1 MRIVGNYGPT
11 GLPSALVLT
20 IDNLGEARAL
30 ERGTQPPDD
39 PVGND
44 PSVTKALPWLL
55 GELGAHHLTATFFVE
70 AINTE
75 LYPDALRELAARG
88 HEVGLH
94 GWRHEDWTSL
104 TAAEEREILT
114 RGVDAFAALGLRA
127 PGFRPPGGELNPR
140 TPALLREAGLSW
152 CSPAGG
158 AACVRHGLAYVPF
171 GWDLVDA
178 YHLMD
183 SFGALRGSRGDPA
196 SALEP
201 GELADRWE
209 EELADLANTGSLRT
223 MVLHPFLMLDER
235 WAGGVS
241 RLFAFMA
248 ELARERRT
256 WVVAGGVFADWLMT
270 RGAALT
276 S

>member
-1 MRIVGNYGPT
+1 MRFVGNFGPA

-30 ERGTQPPDD
+30 ERGTQPSNE

-44 PSVTKALPWLL
+44 PSVTAALPWLL
-55 GELGAHHLTATFFVE
+55 DELGARSLSATFFVE

-75 LYPDALRELAARG
+75 LYPDALKEMAARG
-88 HEVGLH
+88 HEIGLH
-94 GWRHEDWTSL
+94 GWRHEEWTSL
-104 TAAEEREILT
+104 SATEEREILT
-114 RGVDAFAALGLRA
+114 RAVDAFAALSLNA

-140 TPALLREAGLSW
+140 TPALLREAGLRW
-152 CSPAGG
+152 CSPAGVKAG
-158 AACVRHGLAYVPF
+158 VRHGLAYVPF
-171 GWDLVDA
+171 GWDFVDA

-183 SFGALRGSRGDPA
+183 SFGALRSSRGDPER
-196 SALEP
+196 ALDP
-201 GELADRWE
+201 GDLADRWE

-223 MVLHPFLMLDER
+223 LVLHPFLMLDER

-256 WVVAGGVFADWLMT
+256 WVVTGGAFADWLIRKGT
-270 RGAALT
+270 ALA